1 MLYED
6 NTEKEVCGYKIS
18 GFDNMKV
25 GTQTVTVTYK
35 DYDNL
40 CYNYKKLRGES
51 MKVNY
56 NSTIRSCFIGYI
68 VQAIVNNFVPLL
80 FITFQS
86 QYSIPLSKITLLIT
100 INFGLQLIIDFASA
114 FFIDKIGYRLSVLI
128 AHLFAAL
135 GLISIAILPD
145 MMNDSFMG
153 IFISVLLY
161 AVGGGLLEVV
171 VSPIVEACPNE
182 HKDKTMSMLHSFYCW
197 GTAGVVVIST
207 IFFNVFGIDN
217 WKILA
222 LIWAA
227 VPVIN
232 GLTFLKVPIA
242 PLINE
247 EENGLSLKELIK

>member
-6 NTEKEVCGYKIS
+6 NTEKEVCGYEIS

-25 GTQTVTVTYK
+25 EPQTVTVIYK
-35 DYDNL
+35 GYDNL

-68 VQAIVNNFVPLL
+68 VQAIVNNF
-80 FITFQS
+80 
-86 QYSIPLSKITLLIT
+86 
-100 INFGLQLIIDFASA
+100 FGLQLIIDFASA

-197 GTAGVVVIST
+197 GT
-207 IFFNVFGIDN
+207 
-217 WKILA
+217 
-222 LIWAA
+222 
-227 VPVIN
+227 
-232 GLTFLKVPIA
+232 
-242 PLINE
+242 E
-247 EENGLSLKELIK
+247 

>member
-1 MLYED
+1 MLYRVHSSSDSKQFRTAVVYYVSIAIQYTAVED
-6 NTEKEVCGYKIS
+6 NLI
-18 GFDNMKV
+18 
-25 GTQTVTVTYK
+25 
-35 DYDNL
+35 
-40 CYNYKKLRGES
+40 
-51 MKVNY
+51 NY
-56 NSTIRSCFIGYI
+56 N
-68 VQAIVNNFVPLL
+68 
-80 FITFQS
+80 
-86 QYSIPLSKITLLIT
+86 
-100 INFGLQLIIDFASA
+100 QLWFTAYNRFCVGI
-114 FFIDKIGYRLSVLI
+114 FIDKIGYRLSVLI

-222 LIWAA
+222 LVWAA

-247 EENGLSLKELIK
+247 EENGLSLKELIKQKAFWGFYLLCAVPEQVNSL

>member
-1 MLYED
+1 MLYWVHSSSDSKQFRTAVVYYVSIAIQYTAVED
-6 NTEKEVCGYKIS
+6 NII
-18 GFDNMKV
+18 
-25 GTQTVTVTYK
+25 
-35 DYDNL
+35 
-40 CYNYKKLRGES
+40 
-51 MKVNY
+51 NY
-56 NSTIRSCFIGYI
+56 N
-68 VQAIVNNFVPLL
+68 
-80 FITFQS
+80 
-86 QYSIPLSKITLLIT
+86 
-100 INFGLQLIIDFASA
+100 QLWFTAYNRFCVGI
-114 FFIDKIGYRLSVLI
+114 FIDKIGYRLSVLI

-217 WKILA
+217 WKMLA
-222 LIWAA
+222 LVWAA

-247 EENGLSLKELIK
+247 EENGLSFKRTYKAKGILGIFTYYVLCRSK

>member
-1 MLYED
+1 M
-6 NTEKEVCGYKIS
+6 
-18 GFDNMKV
+18 
-25 GTQTVTVTYK
+25 
-35 DYDNL
+35 
-40 CYNYKKLRGES
+40 R
-51 MKVNY
+51 
-56 NSTIRSCFIGYI
+56 RH
-68 VQAIVNNFVPLL
+68 
-80 FITFQS
+80 
-86 QYSIPLSKITLLIT
+86 
-100 INFGLQLIIDFASA
+100 

-247 EENGLSLKELIK
+247 EENGLSLKELIKQKAFWGFLLIMCCAGASEQTVSQWASAFVEKGTRNIKINR